1 MATPK
6 KPNAR
11 PYIDAAT
18 RRAQYIAIA
27 RDLDATG
34 QPWGRSDVAKLA
46 GVSAGAVTHVI
57 PFDELVAEA
66 RSK

>member
-18 RRAQYIAIA
+18 RRAQYVQIA
-27 RDLDATG
+27 RALEAG
-34 QPWGRSDVAKLA
+34 GEPWTRSDVAKLA
-46 GVSAGAVTHVI
+46 RVSAGAVTHVI

-66 RSK
+66 RK